1 VNRKATLAAAM
12 LAAISLALVPATAAL
27 AADQDVFTPGWRWL
41 DVYDDGYRVQD
52 VESHYTDFLGSGVEL
67 DGWRRDAFDDLMR
80 ITAFDPDAGDGGAFV
95 PTYPLVRFGSDVLGP
110 LPITPV
116 SASWVNNG
124 RTTTVGT
131 VTADFGDGRVVTV
144 TFTMEIENSTAR
156 WTISPSVVGGD
167 PADVEIEIGGD
178 LGSDGDSTYVDLG
191 GGAWISHDTN
201 RGDPV
206 IAWRMS
212 GLTPQMGTIHVPGAV
227 IFRAPGVG
235 VSTVTVAVID
245 FDECSFDDAIDTMT
259 ALAPTL
265 SLGQSIAPL
274 YTAECLLTV
283 NPPAVGPGESISAL
297 LPLTLSAPL
306 VADNW
311 APDNE
316 TDFVD
321 LEWRVDIVDGP
332 AGLVAEL
339 EWVPDDSS
347 LAVRLSGTP
356 TQAWSG
362 PVTLVV
368 HRGREPVLVQFTLSV
383 ELAATGA
390 GSVGALAA
398 GSVGALAAGSV
409 LLVGAGA
416 LMFTARRRAAPAR

>member
-1 VNRKATLAAAM
+1 MNRRITLAASL
-12 LAAISLALVPATAAL
+12 LAALSLALVPATAAV
-27 AADQDVFTPGWRWL
+27 AADQDVTTPGWRWL
-41 DVYDDGYRVQD
+41 DVYDNGYRLQD
-52 VESHYTDFLGSGVEL
+52 VESYYTDFLGSGVEL
-67 DGWRRDAFDDLMR
+67 AGWRRDAFDDLMR
-80 ITAFDPDAGDGGAFV
+80 ITAFDPEAGDGGEFV

-116 SASWVNNG
+116 SASWVDNG
-124 RTTTVGT
+124 RTSTVGT

-156 WTISPSVVGGD
+156 WTVSPDVVGGD
-167 PADVEIEIGGD
+167 PAEVEIEIGGD

-206 IAWRMS
+206 IAWRLS
-212 GLTPQMGTIHVPGAV
+212 GVSPQMGTVDVPGAV
-227 IFRAPGVG
+227 IFRAPGTA
-235 VSTVTVAVID
+235 SSSVTVGVID
-245 FDECSFDDAIDTMT
+245 FDECSFDDALDTM
-259 ALAPTL
+259 AGLAPTL
-265 SLGQSIAPL
+265 SLGQSISPL
-274 YTAECLLTV
+274 YATDCLLTV
-283 NPPAVGPGESISAL
+283 NPPAVGPGEPVAAL
-297 LPLTLSAPL
+297 LPLTLSAEL

-321 LEWRVDIVDGP
+321 LDWRVDVVDGP
-332 AGLVAEL
+332 TGVVAVL

-368 HRGREPVLVQFTLSV
+368 HRGREPVLVQFALSV

-390 GSVGALAA
+390 SSVA
-398 GSVGALAAGSV
+398 ALAAGSV

-416 LMFTARRRAAPAR
+416 LAFSARRRTALPR